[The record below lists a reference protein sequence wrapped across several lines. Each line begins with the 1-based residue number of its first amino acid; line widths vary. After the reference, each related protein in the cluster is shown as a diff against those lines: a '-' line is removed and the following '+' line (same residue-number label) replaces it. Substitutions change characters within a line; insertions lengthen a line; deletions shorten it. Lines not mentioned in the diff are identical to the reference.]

1 MKNGR
6 EIGQSGKETVGASVA
21 SIDFAELRDLLEAN
35 KQQPEFEFRVGWSS
49 TYDNI
54 FRGEGLE
61 ITSTDELL
69 SRAISTGRL
78 LLTGAGGSGKTV
90 ILRKIAQR
98 ALDKGMAPLL
108 LDLRA
113 WTLEDYAKWLKTST
127 EDFAR
132 MEFLLQNLA
141 VPHVDIGRLSH
152 LSEEIQRVLLIDGLN
167 EVVSGIGDEIIRAA
181 DDYIRYSLK
190 TSLVITDRLVRRQLS
205 TSSRW
210 LLARVEPLDT
220 PQIRKLVQG
229 ENKQVTD
236 DEIALFTLPFYLDA
250 YLKEDSLNLHSYFT
264 DIVKLSGEELASSSR
279 AAFDAYSADKTRSF
293 SSDRFAADVG
303 STAYKKLKDAGV
315 IRVGDSGTGYFR
327 HHLLHDY
334 LASLYVSADQER
346 WTGKV
351 FDIVSFR
358 ASSFDAIAMVLQ
370 QLTEPSAADHFV
382 RQLYDWNPYA
392 SVYSL
397 AEATHRKSCAVTEQ
411 MTVVVLAMIAE
422 RKWDLIEATAI
433 RARDALALYGSPFS
447 NELLKAPS
455 LDYVFT
461 QIHASDNDP
470 EWFIDWRL
478 LFTRPKGSHLGD
490 ADVDLIAVKN
500 SIEGWTA
507 ANVFKRLTLSD
518 KQMARIREF
527 LSYKF
532 DTVRWRAAHVLGT
545 MPSSLNMS
553 VLLKAI
559 DVDESSWVRFGAA
572 RSLIEMAAL
581 GPADLREAIF
591 KELIYRVPQLLKD
604 EIVLG
609 ELKRSLMIDQNRAPA
624 DWANVSIRFVEEVYE
639 SGLTDE
645 LRDEWA
651 HIAYQLKDNYGLGH
665 KRR

>member
-6 EIGQSGKETVGASVA
+6 DIEQFGKGTSGISVA
-21 SIDFAELRDLLEAN
+21 TIDFAELRNLLETS
-35 KQQPEFEFRVGWSS
+35 KPQPEFEFRVGCSN

-54 FRGEGLE
+54 FRGEQLE

-69 SRAISTGRL
+69 SRAISMGRL
-78 LLTGAGGSGKTV
+78 LLTGPGGSGKTV

-113 WTLEDYAKWLKTST
+113 WTLEDYAKWLKTNT

-141 VPHVDIGRLSH
+141 IPHVDIGRLSH
-152 LSEEIQRVLLIDGLN
+152 LSEGIQRVLLIDGLN

-181 DDYIRYSLK
+181 DDYVRYSLK
-190 TSLVITDRLVRRQLS
+190 TSLVITDRLVRRQLP

-220 PQIRKLVQG
+220 PQILKLVQQ

-236 DEIALFTLPFYLDA
+236 DEIALFNLPFYFDA

-264 DIVKLSGEELASSSR
+264 DIVKLSPEEIASSSR

-303 STAYKKLKDAGV
+303 STAYQKLKGAGV

-334 LASLYVSADQER
+334 LASLYVAADRER

-358 ASSFDAIAMVLQ
+358 ASSFDAIAMILQ
-370 QLTEPSAADHFV
+370 QLTEPPVADHFV

-392 SVYSL
+392 SIYSL
-397 AEATHRKSCAVTEQ
+397 AEATHRQKCAVTEQ

-422 RKWDLIEATAI
+422 RKWDLIEATSV
-433 RARDALALYGSPFS
+433 RATDALALYGSPFS

-455 LDYVFT
+455 LDYVLT
-461 QIHASDNDP
+461 QIHASEKDP
-470 EWFIDWRL
+470 DWFTNWRL
-478 LFTRPKGSHLGD
+478 LFTRPKGSPLGD
-490 ADVDLIAVKN
+490 TDVDLIAVTN

-518 KQMARIREF
+518 TQMTRMREF
-527 LSYKF
+527 LSYKS

-545 MPSSLNMS
+545 TPNSFNMS
-553 VLLKAI
+553 ALLKAI
-559 DVDESSWVRFGAA
+559 DVDESSWVRFGSA
-572 RSLIEMAAL
+572 RSIVEMAAL
-581 GPADLREAIF
+581 APPDLREAIF
-591 KELIYRVPQLLKD
+591 KELILRVPQLLKD

-609 ELKRSLMIDQNRAPA
+609 ELKRSLMIDKNRAPE

-639 SGLTDE
+639 SGITDE
-645 LRDEWA
+645 VRDEWA
-651 HIAYQLKDNYGLGH
+651 HLAYQLKDKYGIWH
-665 KRR
+665 TRR